1 MLKIL
6 DNKILRTSPDSIDAV
21 IIDENFL
28 LHASIASQLAID
40 IWRTG
45 NEFVDSDSV
54 VQYKENRYSLQPMQS
69 HLSRTA
75 KDTKEMP

>member
-40 IWRTG
+40 I
-45 NEFVDSDSV
+45 
-54 VQYKENRYSLQPMQS
+54 
-69 HLSRTA
+69 
-75 KDTKEMP
+75 